1 MTSGHSTEHAGARSG
16 GDAGLDIQAVR
27 HVAKLAR
34 LRIAET
40 DVERYCGQLRSILG
54 HISKLN
60 EIDVGNVE
68 PMAHPLPINNRL
80 AEDVVTPPMPV
91 DDLLRNA
98 PAVEGRFLAVP
109 KVLADG
115 GGA

>member
-1 MTSGHSTEHAGARSG
+1 MTSGSGHSGADAHESG
-16 GDAGLDIQAVR
+16 GLDPDAVR

-34 LRIAET
+34 LRLSES

-60 EIDVGNVE
+60 EVDVGDVE
-68 PMAHPLPINNRL
+68 PMAHPLPLNNRL
-80 AEDVVTPPMPV
+80 AEDVPSEPMPLEH
-91 DDLLRNA
+91 LLRNA
-98 PAVEGRFLAVP
+98 PATEGRYLAVP

>member
-1 MTSGHSTEHAGARSG
+1 MTSGASHSNTGS
-16 GDAGLDIQAVR
+16 LDQASVR

-34 LRIAET
+34 LRLSES
-40 DVERYCGQLRSILG
+40 DVERFSGQLSSILG

-60 EIDVGNVE
+60 EVDVEGVE
-68 PMAHPLPINNRL
+68 PMAHPLPLNNRL
-80 AEDVVTPPMPV
+80 AEDNPSPPMP
-91 DDLLRNA
+91 LEHLFRNA
-98 PAVEGRFLAVP
+98 PGVEGRYLAVP

>member
-1 MTSGHSTEHAGARSG
+1 MSSPVETTNSL
-16 GDAGLDIQAVR
+16 DASAVR

-34 LRIAET
+34 LRLSESDI
-40 DVERYCGQLRSILG
+40 ERYGSQLTSILG

-60 EIDVGNVE
+60 EIDVQNVE
-68 PMAHPLPINNRL
+68 PMAHPMTINNRL
-80 AEDVVTPPMPV
+80 AEDVPSEPMPIEA
-91 DDLLRNA
+91 LLLNA
-98 PAVEGRFLAVP
+98 PATEGRFLAVP